1 MKNPILQSLRRHSEL
16 TYEQE
21 QMIENEKLDVTV
33 LHNISDVDTVL

>member
-1 MKNPILQSLRRHSEL
+1 MQVWQEYLL
-16 TYEQE
+16 TLNYEQE